1 MPQVYSVGHRSLW
14 VSAMAYLLMTLG
26 LVGLSAAACAWWL
39 GNLAALPLSLWAVLA
54 VPAGF
59 ALLRRLEWGRWLGCA
74 TLLSLLP
81 AMLLGLWLVRVQV
94 LNVWV
99 ALICLALGAGKL
111 GLLNHL
117 YSRPVQQ
124 EFA

>member
-1 MPQVYSVGHRSLW
+1 MPQVYPVGHRSLL

-26 LVGLSAAACAWWL
+26 VVGLSAAVCALWL
-39 GNLAALPLSLWAVLA
+39 GQPVAWPLSLWALVA

-59 ALLRRLEWGRWLGCA
+59 ALLRRLQWGRWLGGVS
-74 TLLSLLP
+74 LLSLLP
-81 AMLLGLWLVRVQV
+81 ALLLGMWLVRVQV

-99 ALICLALGAGKL
+99 ALLCLVLGAGMA

-117 YSRPVQQ
+117 YSRLVGQ